1 MSKYEKL
8 FATDKRFR
16 DYVLRC
22 KSDYDLT
29 EAEMLRSKTIQL
41 VGDYY
46 ADNPAREPQTTETT
60 KVECGG
66 C

>member
-1 MSKYEKL
+1 MGKYEHL
-8 FATDKRFR
+8 YNNDPRFR
-16 DYVLRC
+16 AYVDKC

-29 EAEMLRSKTIQL
+29 EAEMLRNKTIQL

-46 ADNPAREPQTTETT
+46 ADNPAREAPVTETT
-60 KVECGG
+60 KVGG